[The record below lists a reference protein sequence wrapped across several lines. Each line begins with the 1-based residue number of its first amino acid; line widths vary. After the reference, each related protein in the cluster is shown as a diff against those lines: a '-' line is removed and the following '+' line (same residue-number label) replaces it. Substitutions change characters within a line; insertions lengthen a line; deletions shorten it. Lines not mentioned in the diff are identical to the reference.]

1 MMHFDKTTESV
12 VVTCDNCGDAW
23 ASAHSNLNAAARAS
37 LIHERDVH
45 RVSGG
50 NTQGYAIIYSATRRG
65 RQMTEVW
72 ETI

>member
-1 MMHFDKTTESV
+1 MITFDKTAESV
-12 VVTCDNCGDAW
+12 VITCDDCGEAW

-45 RVSGG
+45 SVSPG

-65 RQMTEVW
+65 RNMSEVW
-72 ETI
+72 ENI